1 MKVDLLPSLW
11 QIAAHKKTKSI
22 LPLWKVNKSFYFKNS
37 NSLTIR
43 GGGVLLC
50 CAADDDIM
58 LRPDL
63 QPRAV
68 VQFSP
73 EGEDSVSAAPRIN
86 SLDYIYMKGLK
97 DTFGDFME
105 ITFVPF
111 CSVTV
116 ILSHI

>member
-1 MKVDLLPSLW
+1 
-11 QIAAHKKTKSI
+11 
-22 LPLWKVNKSFYFKNS
+22 
-37 NSLTIR
+37 
-43 GGGVLLC
+43 
-50 CAADDDIM
+50 M

-97 DTFGDFME
+97 DAFGDFMAK
-105 ITFVPF
+105 IFAPF